1 MPRSTS
7 TSESLR
13 IAVVADSPGAASEIA
28 RALRYLG
35 HTVCSTS
42 LGSRSARA
50 RVQAMCPE
58 VVLLRTSPR
67 AFDLASAFA
76 RAAPESGAAL
86 VVLTPGG
93 SPQATELA
101 RRVGALMHL
110 VEPVPAQALLAA
122 AQVAVARAG
131 DLRDLRAELTR
142 RREAVSSRPAVE
154 RAKAILM
161 ERLGLSEEDAYRRLQ
176 LESRNRNRRLS
187 ETARHVIRADAVL
200 RARQRAQRSGK
211 VPTPQNPR
219 LAGG

>member
-1 MPRSTS
+1 MPRSTI

-28 RALRYLG
+28 RALRHLG

-50 RVQAMCPE
+50 RLQHMNPQ
-58 VVLLRTSPR
+58 VVLLRTGPR
-67 AFDLASAFA
+67 GFEAASAFA
-76 RAAPESGAAL
+76 RATPESGAAL

-93 SPQATELA
+93 SSQSTELA
-101 RRVGALMHL
+101 RRAGALIHL
-110 VEPVPAQALLAA
+110 IEPLPAQALLAA

-154 RAKAILM
+154 RARAILM

-211 VPTPQNPR
+211 PSAPWNPR
-219 LAGG
+219 LPGG

>member
-1 MPRSTS
+1 MNP
-7 TSESLR
+7 
-13 IAVVADSPGAASEIA
+13 
-28 RALRYLG
+28 
-35 HTVCSTS
+35 
-42 LGSRSARA
+42 
-50 RVQAMCPE
+50 Q
-58 VVLLRTSPR
+58 VVLLRTGPR
-67 AFDLASAFA
+67 GFEAASAFA
-76 RAAPESGAAL
+76 RATPESGAAL

-93 SPQATELA
+93 SSQSTELA
-101 RRVGALMHL
+101 RRVGALIQL
-110 VEPVPAQALLAA
+110 IEPLPAQALLAA

-200 RARQRAQRSGK
+200 RARQRAQRSEK
-211 VPTPQNPR
+211 PSAPWTPR
-219 LAGG
+219 LPGG